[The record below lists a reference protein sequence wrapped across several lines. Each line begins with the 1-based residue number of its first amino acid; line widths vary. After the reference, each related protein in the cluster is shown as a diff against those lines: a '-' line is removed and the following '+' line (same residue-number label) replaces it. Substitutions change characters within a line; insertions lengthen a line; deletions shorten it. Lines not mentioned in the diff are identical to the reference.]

1 MQFQKVTN
9 DQDDPTLVPPK
20 KPKLKPDDII
30 LAILLGTIVAVMF
43 FQVFF
48 RYILNNSLSWSE
60 EVVRFLFIWLTFLG
74 AALNIRD
81 KWHISVD
88 FFVNILPKK
97 WREAMVLFNSIL
109 LLLFL
114 FFLAIGGFIWVYFSE
129 GASSSA
135 LGLPLHL
142 TLYGALPV
150 TSMLGSY
157 YAIRNIKKRLHIL
170 REEKKL

>member
-114 FFLAIGGFIWVYFSE
+114 FFLTIGGFVWVYFAE

-150 TSMLGSY
+150 TSMIGSY
-157 YAIRNIKKRLHIL
+157 YAIRNIKRRLHIL